1 MTLIPSE
8 TITYLSFGAPCSV
21 IKNVDTPDVVH
32 IPKFLNRIVA
42 SNLLNHKLKLKIEIS
57 IMLSRNID
65 QSFAYCNDTWLTIT
79 QLGNHI
85 FKAKVIYGSKIGENV
100 LISILSLISSDPR
113 ISFKF
118 QRKKELVVVSF
129 AMTINKSQ
137 I

>member
-57 IMLSRNID
+57 IMLSRNIN
-65 QSFAYCNDTWLTIT
+65 QSFAYFFSHDQLYVTMSRVITRKSLKFLVCNNEGQIMNNTSNVVIT
-79 QLGNHI
+79 KRNMI
-85 FKAKVIYGSKIGENV
+85 
-100 LISILSLISSDPR
+100 
-113 ISFKF
+113 
-118 QRKKELVVVSF
+118 
-129 AMTINKSQ
+129 
-137 I
+137 